1 MGIVRDSMQTNQNR
15 RKFYIIAA
23 AILVAVIGTA
33 IFITAYIDY
42 SYVKIEVVSNSSTT
56 FVLSYDSTSA
66 TLAPSENATV
76 EVLPHANVTITAT
89 IASPSVILRWDVNG
103 ATPTQKGPDAIYFV
117 TGNGGTTIQ
126 VSVELGANSSG

>member
-1 MGIVRDSMQTNQNR
+1 MQTNPNK

-33 IFITAYIDY
+33 VFITAYIDY

-56 FVLSYDSTSA
+56 FVVSYDSTSA
-66 TLAPSENATV
+66 PLTPSENATV

-89 IASPSVILRWDVNG
+89 VTSPYVILHWDVSG
-103 ATPTQKGPDAIYFV
+103 ATPTQKGPDTIYFS
-117 TGNGGTTIQ
+117 TGGGGTTIQ
-126 VSVELGANSSG
+126 VSVELGTNSSG